1 MLLELTSEKSELMEN
16 IRKSLASDHSK
27 SILERQSLLIATG
40 IFERIIWLVRQ
51 LALSLIDEK
60 NEHYIKSN

>member
-1 MLLELTSEKSELMEN
+1 MEN
-16 IRKSLASDHSK
+16 IRKSLVSDHSK

-40 IFERIIWLVRQ
+40 IFERILWLVRQ
-51 LALSLIDEK
+51 LTQSLIDEK